1 MVELKTKLT
10 KASVDGFLKRVDDE
24 GRRKDCQALVRL
36 MKRAVKAKPRMWGS
50 SIVGFGDFSY
60 KNASGRE
67 NDWFL
72 AGFSPRKADL
82 TLYIYAGF
90 DRYESLMA
98 KLGKHKKSGSCL
110 HIKRLA
116 DVDLTVLEA
125 LVSASVKHM
134 KQTRGSSSAT

>member
-1 MVELKTKLT
+1 MAELKTKLT
-10 KASVDGFLKRVDDE
+10 KASVDGFLKRLDDE

-36 MKRAVKAKPRMWGS
+36 MKRAVKAEPRMWGS

-72 AGFSPRKADL
+72 AGFSPRKAAL

-90 DRYESLMA
+90 DRYPSLMA

-116 DVDLTVLEA
+116 DVNVAVLEE

-134 KQTRGSSSAT
+134 KQLRT

>member
-1 MVELKTKLT
+1 
-10 KASVDGFLKRVDDE
+10 
-24 GRRKDCQALVRL
+24 
-36 MKRAVKAKPRMWGS
+36 MWGS

-60 KNASGRE
+60 TNASGHE

-72 AGFSPRKADL
+72 AGFSPRKAAL
-82 TLYIYAGF
+82 TLYIYGGF

-98 KLGKHKKSGSCL
+98 KLGKHKTSGSCL

-116 DVDLTVLEA
+116 DVDLAVLEA

-134 KQTRGSSSAT
+134 KQKRS

>member
-1 MVELKTKLT
+1 MAELKTKVT
-10 KASVDGFLKRVDDE
+10 KASVDGFLKGVDDE

-36 MKRAVKAKPRMWGS
+36 MKRAVKAEPRMWGS

-60 KNASGRE
+60 KNAAGQE

-72 AGFSPRKADL
+72 AGFSPRKAAL

-90 DRYESLMA
+90 DRYASLVA

-116 DVDLTVLEA
+116 DVDLAVLEA
-125 LVSASVKHM
+125 LVSASAKHM
-134 KQTRGSSSAT
+134 KQTRG

>member
-1 MVELKTKLT
+1 MAELKTKLT
-10 KASVDGFLKRVDDE
+10 KASVDGFLKGVDDE

-36 MKRAVKAKPRMWGS
+36 MKRAVKADPRMWGA
-50 SIVGFGDFSY
+50 SIVGFGDWSY

-72 AGFSPRKADL
+72 AGFSPRKAAL
-82 TLYIYAGF
+82 TLYIYGGF

-98 KLGKHKKSGSCL
+98 KLGKHKTSGSCL

-116 DVDLTVLEA
+116 DVDVAVLEA
-125 LVSASVKHM
+125 LVAASVKHM
-134 KQTRGSSSAT
+134 KQMRA